1 VTGDVVV
8 TFAAFDLASDSAD
21 LLRAAGLTPRHA
33 PLTGPR
39 PPGELT
45 QLMQGAVAGVVSTDL
60 FDRAFFSTCPTL
72 RVLARV
78 GVGVDTIDL
87 EAATEAGVVVTTT
100 PGANTVSVAEHAIA
114 LLLAVARSIP
124 NADAAVRSSAW
135 HRRRDLLGHD
145 LSGSTVGIVGGGA
158 IGRAVAKRLHA
169 FDVELLVAD
178 AVPVDVEGA
187 TQVAFDTLLE
197 RSDAITLHVPLF
209 DATRHLI
216 GEREL
221 ALMKPGAILV
231 NTSRG
236 GIVDEAALAAALRSG
251 HLLGAGIDVFSA
263 EPPDDS
269 PLLQL
274 TNVVLSPHVA
284 GLSSDAIQAM
294 LRAAASAVIAV
305 LAGRVPEGVVNRD
318 VLG

>member
-8 TFAAFDLASDSAD
+8 TFAAFDPASESAD
-21 LLRAAGLTPRHA
+21 LLRAAGLTPRHE

-45 QLMQGAVAGVVSTDL
+45 RLMRGAVAGVVSTDL
-60 FDRAFFSTCPTL
+60 FDRAFFGTCPTL

-87 EAATEAGVVVTTT
+87 QAATEAGVVVTTT

-114 LLLAVARSIP
+114 LVLAVARNIP
-124 NADAAVRSSAW
+124 NGDASVRSGAW
-135 HRRRDLLGHD
+135 HRRRDLVGPD
-145 LSGSTVGIVGGGA
+145 LSGSTIGIVGGGA
-158 IGRAVAKRLHA
+158 IGRAVAKRLQA
-169 FDVELLVAD
+169 FDVDLLVAD
-178 AVPVDVEGA
+178 VLPVDVDGA
-187 TQVAFDTLLE
+187 TQVTIDSLLE
-197 RSDAITLHVPLF
+197 HSDVVTIHVPLF
-209 DATRHLI
+209 DATQHLI

-221 ALMKPGAILV
+221 SLMKPGAILV

-236 GIVDEAALAAALRSG
+236 GIVDESALAAALRSG
-251 HLLGAGIDVFSA
+251 HLRGAGIDVFSA
-263 EPPDDS
+263 EPPYDS

-284 GLSSDAIQAM
+284 GLSSGAIQAM
-294 LRAAASAVIAV
+294 LRGAALSVIAV
-305 LAGRVPEGVVNRD
+305 LDGRIPDGVVNRD
-318 VLG
+318 ALG